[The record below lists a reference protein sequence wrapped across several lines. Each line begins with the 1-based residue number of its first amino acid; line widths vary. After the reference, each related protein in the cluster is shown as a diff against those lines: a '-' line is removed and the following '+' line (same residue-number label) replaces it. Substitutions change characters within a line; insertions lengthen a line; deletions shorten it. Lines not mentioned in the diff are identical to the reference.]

1 MKIQYKY
8 SYLLYFFIFV
18 IFNHIQIEKINIYSY
33 NIREDIQKILNGG
46 TYMKYIQFTKKE
58 NEIMDILWKHDV
70 AMSANDIKLASKN
83 LSINTIQQ
91 TLQKL
96 LEIKYIKVAGI
107 GQNKKAITRLY
118 RPVIS
123 EAQYVNSF
131 IGEDTRAKISAY
143 FVEHTDDLEMIEQL
157 KKLIQEKEKE
167 LK

>member
-1 MKIQYKY
+1 MN
-8 SYLLYFFIFV
+8 L
-18 IFNHIQIEKINIYSY
+18 
-33 NIREDIQKILNGG
+33 DGG

-58 NEIMDILWKHDV
+58 NEIMDILWKHDI
-70 AMSANDIKLASKN
+70 AMSANDIKL
-83 LSINTIQQ
+83 
-91 TLQKL
+91 
-96 LEIKYIKVAGI
+96 AGI

-143 FVEHTDDLEMIEQL
+143 FVEHTNDLEMIEQL

>member
-1 MKIQYKY
+1 MF
-8 SYLLYFFIFV
+8 FFIFV
-18 IFNHIQIEKINIYSY
+18 LINHIQIEKINIYSY
-33 NIREDIQKILNGG
+33 NLREDIYIKKLNGG

-58 NEIMDILWKHDV
+58 NEIMDILWKHDI

-123 EAQYVNSF
+123 EAEYVNSF

-157 KKLIQEKEKE
+157 KNLIQEKEKE

>member
-1 MKIQYKY
+1 
-8 SYLLYFFIFV
+8 
-18 IFNHIQIEKINIYSY
+18 
-33 NIREDIQKILNGG
+33 
-46 TYMKYIQFTKKE
+46 MKYIQFTKKE
-58 NEIMDILWKHDV
+58 NEVMDILWKHDI
-70 AMSANDIKLASKN
+70 AMSAN
-83 LSINTIQQ
+83 INTIQQ

-143 FVEHTDDLEMIEQL
+143 FVEHTNDLEMIEQL

>member
-1 MKIQYKY
+1 
-8 SYLLYFFIFV
+8 
-18 IFNHIQIEKINIYSY
+18 
-33 NIREDIQKILNGG
+33 
-46 TYMKYIQFTKKE
+46 MKYIQFTKKE

-118 RPVIS
+118 RPAIS
-123 EAQYVNSF
+123 DAQYVN
-131 IGEDTRAKISAY
+131 
-143 FVEHTDDLEMIEQL
+143 
-157 KKLIQEKEKE
+157 
-167 LK
+167 

>member
-1 MKIQYKY
+1 MN
-8 SYLLYFFIFV
+8 LG
-18 IFNHIQIEKINIYSY
+18 
-33 NIREDIQKILNGG
+33 GG

-91 TLQKL
+91 ALQKL

-123 EAQYVNSF
+123 EAQYVNYVNSF

>member
-1 MKIQYKY
+1 MFI
-8 SYLLYFFIFV
+8 FIFV
-18 IFNHIQIEKINIYSY
+18 LINHIQIEKINIYSY
-33 NIREDIQKILNGG
+33 NIGEDIHKKNLNGG
-46 TYMKYIQFTKKE
+46 THMKYIQFTKKE
-58 NEIMDILWKHDV
+58 NEVMDILWKHDV

-123 EAQYVNSF
+123 EAEYVNSF

-157 KKLIQEKEKE
+157 KNLIQEKEKE

>member
-1 MKIQYKY
+1 M
-8 SYLLYFFIFV
+8 LYFVFV
-18 IFNHIQIEKINIYSY
+18 LINHIQIEKINIYSY
-33 NIREDIQKILNGG
+33 NIGEDIHKKNLNGG
-46 TYMKYIQFTKKE
+46 THMKYIQFTKKE
-58 NEIMDILWKHDV
+58 NEVMDILWKHDV

-123 EAQYVNSF
+123 EAEYVNSF

-157 KKLIQEKEKE
+157 KNLIQEKEKE

>member
-1 MKIQYKY
+1 MN
-8 SYLLYFFIFV
+8 L
-18 IFNHIQIEKINIYSY
+18 
-33 NIREDIQKILNGG
+33 DGG

-58 NEIMDILWKHDV
+58 NEIMDILWKHDI
-70 AMSANDIKLASKN
+70 AMSANNIKLASKN

-96 LEIKYIKVAGI
+96 LEIK
-107 GQNKKAITRLY
+107 Y

-143 FVEHTDDLEMIEQL
+143 FVEHTNDLEMIEQL

>member
-1 MKIQYKY
+1 MRSWI
-8 SYLLYFFIFV
+8 S
-18 IFNHIQIEKINIYSY
+18 S
-33 NIREDIQKILNGG
+33 
-46 TYMKYIQFTKKE
+46 
-58 NEIMDILWKHDV
+58 WKHDI

-123 EAQYVNSF
+123 EAEYVNTF

-157 KKLIQEKEKE
+157 KNLIQEKEKE

>member
-1 MKIQYKY
+1 MN
-8 SYLLYFFIFV
+8 S
-18 IFNHIQIEKINIYSY
+18 
-33 NIREDIQKILNGG
+33 GG
-46 TYMKYIQFTKKE
+46 VTYMKYIQFTKKE
-58 NEIMDILWKHDV
+58 NEIMDILWKHDI

-91 TLQKL
+91 ALQKL

-131 IGEDTRAKISAY
+131 IGEDTRAKISDY
-143 FVEHTDDLEMIEQL
+143 FVEHTNDLEMIEQL